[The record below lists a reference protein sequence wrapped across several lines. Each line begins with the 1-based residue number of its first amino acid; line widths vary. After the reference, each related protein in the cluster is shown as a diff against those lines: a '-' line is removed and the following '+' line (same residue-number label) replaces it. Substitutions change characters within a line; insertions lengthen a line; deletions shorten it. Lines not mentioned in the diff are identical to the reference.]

1 MIAII
6 STYIS
11 IVKLVDDRISF
22 LIVSD
27 VESFINLSQFDRL
40 RLLNQQEHWFSFA
53 VWKGNTFYNLIR
65 LTQFN

>member
-27 VESFINLSQFDRL
+27 VESFVDLSQFDRFHP
-40 RLLNQQEHWFSFA
+40 LNQQE
-53 VWKGNTFYNLIR
+53 Y
-65 LTQFN
+65 